1 MGKKEGKAP
10 SKPEAEAPK
19 PTDKTEKKA
28 PKKETSSNEKPSDNK
43 KENFKYIVRIAGT
56 DIDGNKKVPIGIS
69 RIQGIGMRT
78 GAILCNL
85 IGIDPAKKVGHLAD
99 EEVKTLNEAANSLDK
114 KGLPAWLLNRRKDY
128 ASGKDIHVIGSE
140 LAISLRED
148 LNRLKK
154 IRSYR
159 GIRHERGLPVRGQR
173 TRTSFRKGASVGVT
187 RKKIVQAHKE
197 GRKE

>member
-1 MGKKEGKAP
+1 MA
-10 SKPEAEAPK
+10 
-19 PTDKTEKKA
+19 DKG
-28 PKKETSSNEKPSDNK
+28 NK
-43 KENFKYIVRIAGT
+43 KEDFKYIVRIATT

-69 RIQGIGMRT
+69 RIRGIGMRT
-78 GAILCNL
+78 GAILCSL
-85 IGIDPAKKVGHLAD
+85 MGVDPAKKIGYLTH
-99 EEVKTLNEAANSLDK
+99 EEVKVLNEAANSLDK

-128 ASGKDIHVIGSE
+128 ASGKDIHVTGSE

-173 TRTSFRKGASVGVT
+173 TRTSFRRGASVGVT

>member
-1 MGKKEGKAP
+1 MA
-10 SKPEAEAPK
+10 
-19 PTDKTEKKA
+19 DKG
-28 PKKETSSNEKPSDNK
+28 NK
-43 KENFKYIVRIAGT
+43 KEDFKYIVRIAGT

-69 RIQGIGMRT
+69 KIRGLGLRT

-85 IGIDPAKKVGHLAD
+85 TGIDPEKKVGYLTD
-99 EEVKTLNEAANSLDK
+99 EEVKTLNEAANGLDK

-128 ASGKDIHVIGSE
+128 ASGKDRHVIGSD

-148 LNRLKK
+148 LNRLRK

-173 TRTSFRKGASVGVT
+173 TRTSFRKGVSVGVT
-187 RKKIVQAHKE
+187 RRKVAQAQKE
-197 GRKE
+197 GGKR